1 MDRISTEDTKFLETF
16 RASFVLENLRANG
29 TVVNNISIEDME
41 RYKSALINIASVSA
55 VTVEVTQQLRED
67 AEFWQLLPND
77 LQSDLLTQ
85 PSIALA
91 IEGRIEAGLE
101 AEIAAIKIKNEE
113 LRKEIEYYQTEII
126 KNKY

>member
-113 LRKEIEYYQTEII
+113 LRKE
-126 KNKY
+126 KK

>member
-29 TVVNNISIEDME
+29 PVVNNISIEDME